1 MYLCVLSS
9 TPDDPNDKPYDPS
22 AHMNGFQWKHHQ
34 VNPKNV
40 EKQIRD
46 LMNEGVDVFFNL
58 CDGTPDDALSGIGL
72 VQVMENWVRHLL
84 AQTRNFSIHHSEMKS
99 YAKNQRPHTELGNGG
114 SGLKMWNALH
124 GACASRCS

>member
-9 TPDDPNDKPYDPS
+9 IPDANDVPYDPS
-22 AHMNGFQWKHHQ
+22 PHMNGYKWKHYQ

-58 CDGTPDDALSGIGL
+58 CDGTPDALSGL
-72 VQVMENWVRHLL
+72 VLCKSWKSWAWHSPV
-84 AQTRNFSIHHSEMKS
+84 QTLISLI
-99 YAKNQRPHTELGNGG
+99 
-114 SGLKMWNALH
+114 LH
-124 GACASRCS
+124 ARK